1 MCQGSFTTVSM
12 QWDAWLALQLGDTNI
27 TSQGVDLDCTTCLLW
42 KGKSEEE
49 EEEEEEVVSVGGKSA
64 QLKACP
70 KSHDKTIQQ
79 VSQ

>member
-1 MCQGSFTTVSM
+1 M

-27 TSQGVDLDCTTCLLW
+27 TSQGVDLDCTTRLR
-42 KGKSEEE
+42 KGRSEEE
-49 EEEEEEVVSVGGKSA
+49 DKEEEEVSVWDKSA

-79 VSQ
+79 VSQWLILH